1 MSAKEPIIYLDLDGV
16 CTNLIGAAIELHGE
30 NPREILNK
38 WEEEFP
44 GEFNAYKVMGM
55 EKDEFW
61 EIIHDN
67 GVGFWA
73 RLDEYPWFKE
83 LYRELSKIAD
93 VFFLSA
99 PTYSGASLAG
109 KLKWLQDRFNK
120 EFQDYVFTSHKY
132 HLAHPNSILIDDY
145 DRNVDLFR
153 EQGGSGILFPQF
165 WNDNYHIKNK
175 LEYTLN
181 KVKKWHKNL

>member
-83 LYRELSKIAD
+83 L
-93 VFFLSA
+93 
-99 PTYSGASLAG
+99 
-109 KLKWLQDRFNK
+109 
-120 EFQDYVFTSHKY
+120 
-132 HLAHPNSILIDDY
+132 
-145 DRNVDLFR
+145 
-153 EQGGSGILFPQF
+153 
-165 WNDNYHIKNK
+165 
-175 LEYTLN
+175 
-181 KVKKWHKNL
+181 